1 MRAHAHTPT
10 HTISLPR
17 EKKNSSNVGGIEQSL
32 FWHDETLLYIID
44 IVESIY
50 IIDIFETIY
59 IIDIVLIYIIDI
71 IWVSPKNSF
80 RNVPGENL
88 RGLCVVVVV
97 VLTDGDVEVNVGLGD
112 L

>member
-1 MRAHAHTPT
+1 MLLTLMTLFLLPESNACART
-10 HTISLPR
+10 HPYINYLLADR
-17 EKKNSSNVGGIEQSL
+17 KKNSSNVGGIEQSL

-71 IWVSPKNSF
+71 I
-80 RNVPGENL
+80 
-88 RGLCVVVVV
+88 
-97 VLTDGDVEVNVGLGD
+97 
-112 L
+112 